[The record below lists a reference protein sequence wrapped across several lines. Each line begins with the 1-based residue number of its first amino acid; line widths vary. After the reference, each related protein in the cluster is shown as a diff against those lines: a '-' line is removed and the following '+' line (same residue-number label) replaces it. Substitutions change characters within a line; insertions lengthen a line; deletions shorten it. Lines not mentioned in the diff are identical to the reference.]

1 MLIFRYKKFLLIIQF
16 ILFIIILFT
25 MGASGYLGIELSRV
39 FNAPISSIIILGTS
53 FFILLFVL
61 LFVWLGINLYS
72 TWKTRLVLDPNSVQ
86 VMSLK
91 KYQKF
96 LPWTGR
102 SFLVEKDNIS
112 VVRAKDTG
120 MLEIIDANGRSY
132 IVALGAFENDAMEQV
147 TKWLTTHL
155 PSEKIELDL
164 NSKITQK
171 VNPVKLIPVY
181 ILLLV
186 VLFAL
191 VMNIDFFRSRLT
203 NAWTKE
209 YSFRMFEYTSQFQA
223 DSRQDGLWVLV
234 NGRKDE
240 YSVYHY
246 WKNGT
251 QEWKLPESRDLGD
264 TPEMIGNDENG
275 LPIAWFERGVSRYEG
290 EWESNRYAS
299 NLGIPAFA
307 LDHGVASGDKA
318 WAIIETE
325 VKGNLI
331 ELDAT
336 GAWTLIPIPEDAEK
350 KNYSPQL
357 IWGAVNKDLIVLM
370 SNDTSST
377 FYVLSEQRWMPQ
389 EYPITIP
396 QYSVITDCF
405 MDSKGYLLVLVST
418 ILDDEFSVKRIA
430 PDGEAKTTQL
440 PLPASK
446 EDRDHYD
453 SLLVDSHGRLWILG
467 GYPAFMD
474 VFSPV
479 WDGSAEKL
487 VHYTDKNS
495 NFNMGIFA
503 DPVMS
508 SDGYV
513 WSVYDSIASIDSN
526 VDDLPNPFPD
536 WLVWVTNTQTLSFL
550 NLIVILFVLI
560 SLLRRRLLKR
570 QNPSTVK

>member
-1 MLIFRYKKFLLIIQF
+1 MLIFRYKRNILIIQF
-16 ILFIIILFT
+16 ILFLFILFI
-25 MGASGYLGIELSRV
+25 MGAGGYLGIELSRV
-39 FNAPISSIIILGTS
+39 FNAPISTIIILGAS
-53 FFILLFVL
+53 FFILLFAF

-72 TWKTRLVLDPNSVQ
+72 TWNTRLVLDTNSVQ

-102 SFLVEKDNIS
+102 SFLVEKDDIS

-147 TKWLTTHL
+147 TKWLTAHL

-164 NSKITQK
+164 NRKITQK

-186 VLFAL
+186 VLFITF
-191 VMNIDFFRSRLT
+191 MNIDFFRSRLT

-209 YSFRMFEYTSQFQA
+209 YSFRMFEYTRQVRA

-234 NGRKDE
+234 NGKKDE
-240 YSVYHY
+240 YSVHHF
-246 WKNGT
+246 WKYET
-251 QEWKLPESRDLGD
+251 QEWKLPESRDLGN

-275 LPIAWFERGVSRYEG
+275 LPIAWFERGVLRYAG
-290 EWESNRYAS
+290 EWKSNRYAS

-307 LDHGVASGDKA
+307 LDHGVVSGDRA
-318 WAIIETE
+318 WVIIETE

-331 ELDAT
+331 ELDAS
-336 GAWTLIPIPEDAEK
+336 GAWTLIPIPASAEQ

-357 IWGAVNKDLIVLM
+357 IWQAVNRDLIVLM
-370 SNDTSST
+370 SNDTSSV
-377 FYVLSEQRWMPQ
+377 FYVLSKQRWMSQ
-389 EYPITIP
+389 VYPITIP
-396 QYSVITDCF
+396 QYSAITDCF
-405 MDSKGYLLVLVST
+405 MDSKGYLWVLISS
-418 ILDDEFSVKRIA
+418 ILHDEFSVKRIA

-440 PLPASK
+440 PLPAS
-446 EDRDHYD
+446 EEGRDYYD
-453 SLLVDSHGRLWILG
+453 SLLVDSHGRLWIPG
-467 GYPAFMD
+467 GYPVFID

-487 VHYTDKNS
+487 VRYTDKNS
-495 NFNMGIFA
+495 NFNLGISA

-508 SDGYV
+508 SDGYI
-513 WSVYDSIASIDSN
+513 WSVYDSIVSIDSN

-536 WLVWVTNTQTLSFL
+536 WFVWATNTQTLSFV
-550 NLIVILFVLI
+550 NLIMILFVVI
-560 SLLRRRLLKR
+560 SLLQSRLLKR
-570 QNPSTVK
+570 KDLSTVK